1 VVLDDVRAAASTA
14 VADAAVEKAPVNPP
28 TAAALR
34 AAAATGTPQCS
45 GNAVRC
51 TLRVTAKGIYVDG
64 DPKSREE
71 AVAACKR
78 TVCAV
83 VALEDNAPAD
93 EWKML
98 QAALLRAGVPILMRG
113 VVDDTEC
120 LNNPLAKGCN

>member
-1 VVLDDVRAAASTA
+1 
-14 VADAAVEKAPVNPP
+14 
-28 TAAALR
+28 
-34 AAAATGTPQCS
+34 
-45 GNAVRC
+45 
-51 TLRVTAKGIYVDG
+51 
-64 DPKSREE
+64 
-71 AVAACKR
+71 
-78 TVCAV
+78 V